1 MSSNF
6 LEQLASEWFAY
17 KGYFVRQNVLVG
29 KRAKGG
35 YECELDVVA
44 FNPETKHLVHMEP
57 SMDCYSW
64 GKREARYL
72 KKFQAGKKYIPALF
86 RETALP
92 AEIDQIALFEYASSK
107 QHEKVGGG
115 KVKLVREFL
124 KEIKEDLSSKMINNN
139 AVSEHMPLLRMIQF
153 MCHYHD
159 FIYPQELGGS
169 GKNLASVATRSV
181 KPYSSKKKEPYRE
194 FLQTMGLETF
204 VSFYEYFKTGA
215 RDKTISLLRQKGYTQ
230 NSAQVR
236 WNAGRNIFKSNSQIL
251 ALEYISVSPKIPNT
265 VREKAKALLLKEK
278 RQKGE

>member
-6 LEQLASEWFAY
+6 LEQLASEWYAY

-29 KRAKGG
+29 KRVKGG

-64 GKREARYL
+64 GKRDARYL

-86 RETALP
+86 RGTALP
-92 AEIDQIALFEYASSK
+92 AEIDQIALFEYASNK

-159 FIYPQELGGS
+159 FIYPKERGGC
-169 GKNLASVATRSV
+169 GRTLASVAKQSV
-181 KPYSSKKKEPYRE
+181 KTHSSSKKEAYRE
-194 FLQTMGLETF
+194 HLQTMGLETF
-204 VSFYEYFKTGA
+204 VFFYEGFKTGA
-215 RDKTISLLRQKGYTQ
+215 KDKTISLLKQRGYTQ

-236 WNAGRNIFKSNSQIL
+236 WNAGRNIFKSNSQVQ
-251 ALEYISVSPKIPNT
+251 ALEYISASPRMTMDIIA
-265 VREKAKALLLKEK
+265 KAKELLLKEK
-278 RQKGE
+278 ALMP

>member
-6 LEQLASEWFAY
+6 LEQLASEWYAY

-29 KRAKGG
+29 KRARGG

-64 GKREARYL
+64 GKREARYS
-72 KKFQAGKKYIPALF
+72 KKFKAGKKYIPALF
-86 RETALP
+86 RGATLP
-92 AEIDQIALFEYASSK
+92 AEIDQIALFEYASNK
-107 QHEKVGGG
+107 QHETVGGG

-124 KEIKEDLSSKMINNN
+124 KEIKEDLSSKMINNS

-159 FIYPQELGGS
+159 FIYPKELGGY
-169 GKNLASVATRSV
+169 GKSLALVA
-181 KPYSSKKKEPYRE
+181 KPPAKTYSSKKKEPFRE

-204 VSFYEYFKTGA
+204 ISFYEDFKTGA
-215 RDKTISLLRQKGYTQ
+215 REKTINLLKQKGYTQ

-236 WNAGRNIFKSNSQIL
+236 WSSGRSIFMANLQVK
-251 ALEYISVSPKIPNT
+251 ALEYISTSKVAPAIKT
-265 VREKAKALLLKEK
+265 KAVALLVKE
-278 RQKGE
+278 RN

>member
-86 RETALP
+86 RGTALP
-92 AEIDQIALFEYASSK
+92 AEIDQIALFEYASSR

-124 KEIKEDLSSKMINNN
+124 KEITEDLSSKMINNN

-159 FIYPQELGGS
+159 FIYPKVIGGCDRD
-169 GKNLASVATRSV
+169 LAAVAKLPAKT
-181 KPYSSKKKEPYRE
+181 YSRRKMEPYRE

-204 VSFYEYFKTGA
+204 VVFYEGFKTGA
-215 RDKTISLLRQKGYTQ
+215 KDKTINLLRQKGYTQ

-236 WNAGRNIFKSNSQIL
+236 WNAGRNIFKSNSQVQ
-251 ALEYISVSPKIPNT
+251 ALEYISASQKMTEDVMTKT
-265 VREKAKALLLKEK
+265 KTLLLKEK
-278 RQKGE
+278 TLRP